1 MLNEEFPDSPKSVD
15 FRMQGISI
23 LENRVKRY
31 LELNPD
37 SALKDYLNAVS
48 IIGDEKEDDGKKVN
62 LMTMHASKG
71 LEFRIVFLAGI
82 EDDIIPSARTL
93 EENQA
98 NIDEE
103 RRLFYVAI
111 TRARERLYI
120 NYADTRISR
129 DGEEKLVLPSRFLE
143 EIPKELFKNEEKSPE
158 EIKKNQLEELRAMLE
173 RNRKK

>member
-1 MLNEEFPDSPKSVD
+1 M
-15 FRMQGISI
+15 
-23 LENRVKRY
+23 
-31 LELNPD
+31 
-37 SALKDYLNAVS
+37 
-48 IIGDEKEDDGKKVN
+48 
-62 LMTMHASKG
+62 
-71 LEFRIVFLAGI
+71 FLAGI

-129 DGEEKLVLPSRFLE
+129 DEEEKLVLPSRFLE